1 MCVIKDSEMRLSWII
16 SSSIIV
22 RSDIITRVF
31 IRGKQI
37 RGERRQCKSENR
49 NLSAVA
55 TSQGMP
61 AVCTSRKG

>member
-1 MCVIKDSEMRLSWII
+1 MIKDFEMRLSWII
-16 SSSIIV
+16 STNIIV

-31 IRGKQI
+31 IRGKQ
-37 RGERRQCKSENR
+37 RRERRQCKSGSR

-61 AVCTSRKG
+61 AVSTSRKG